1 MEMTLLLIS
10 FIFHGIS
17 FIVIFLLYQKLKSA
31 TEAESQFEKRISEVE
46 DLFNS
51 YLLELKDENKKFLGL
66 LTHLDH
72 LHQDEADDTD
82 RATYKEK
89 QAKVREHVNVQ
100 SDEIKTDEESFQYER
115 QALLRKAEKPVEN
128 NSLEKVQVKD
138 KIDTPSI
145 ESQIMHLYSS
155 GASIEEIAKKFNRG
169 NTEVEL
175 IVKFNSLN
183 ERINT

>member
-82 RATYKEK
+82 QATYKEK

-100 SDEIKTDEESFQYER
+100 SDEINTEKSFQYER
-115 QALLRKAEKPVEN
+115 QALLTKAEKQVEN
-128 NSLEKVQVKD
+128 NSLEKIQVKD
-138 KIDTPSI
+138 NIDTPSI
-145 ESQIMHLYSS
+145 ESQIMHLYST